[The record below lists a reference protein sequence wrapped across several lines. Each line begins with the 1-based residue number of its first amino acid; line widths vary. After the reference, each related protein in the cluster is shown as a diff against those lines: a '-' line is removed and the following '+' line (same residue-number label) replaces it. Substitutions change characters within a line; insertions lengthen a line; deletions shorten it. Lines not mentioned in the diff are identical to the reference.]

1 MLINQLDKLII
12 KYHMQITGILHVG
25 AHKCEELK
33 LYINNGVDPNKIIWI
48 EGNPDIYNYMRLFNI
63 PNLYCAL
70 ISDKEE
76 LVDFIITNNGMS
88 SSILEL
94 DEHKKEHP
102 EVHEISRIKLKT
114 QRIDNL
120 LINNN
125 ININFNFVVL
135 DIQGVELQ
143 ALKSMGNKLNNIDYI
158 YTEVNNKHL
167 YKDCPL
173 IGDIDEYLSNFNFI
187 RVETDITP
195 WGWGDALYIKKLL

>member
-1 MLINQLDKLII
+1 MLINQLDKLIVKYSMTI
-12 KYHMQITGILHVG
+12 KGILHVG

-33 LYINNGVDPNKIIWI
+33 LYVNNGVDPAKIIWI
-48 EGNPDIYNYMRLFNI
+48 EGNPDIYNYMQRFNI
-63 PNLYCAL
+63 PNLYSAL

-102 EVHEISRIKLKT
+102 EVHEINRIKLKT

-125 ININFNFVVL
+125 INIDFNFIVL

-143 ALKSMGNKLNNIDYI
+143 ALKSMEQKLDNIDYI

-167 YKDCPL
+167 YKNCPL

-187 RVETDITP
+187 RVETDMTP